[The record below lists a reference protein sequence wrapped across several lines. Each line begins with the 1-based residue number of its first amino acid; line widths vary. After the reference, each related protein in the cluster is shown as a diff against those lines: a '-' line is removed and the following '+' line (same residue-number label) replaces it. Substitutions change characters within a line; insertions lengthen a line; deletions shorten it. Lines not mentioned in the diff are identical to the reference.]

1 MTAYT
6 GRKVAV
12 GIWKET
18 TRGTAVAPAIYYAHT
33 EFNPQDKVEYVE
45 HEGVIGT
52 LAKTHKKEVAQKY
65 AESPLKGLIG
75 VDSVGFFLLALLW
88 SVASAETS
96 WGGAYEHNFT
106 LLNDNIHPTFTLV
119 EKNGVEGLA
128 YPMSAIEKL
137 SIDFAQGKFIEIDSS
152 WKSKFSIPMTLTPN
166 YIDEENFLAR
176 QVEVSFADDV
186 AGLDG
191 ATPICVESGNLE
203 LSKEIEQVFCLWE
216 IEPQEVLVKAVDFQG
231 SLTITHKDN
240 TFTGYYKNGTRKA
253 MRIKMINP
261 NKTIG
266 TEDKPTII
274 FDIPQVSFDDVVKE
288 GGKDDII
295 KQNIT
300 VSGLFDINSGNL
312 ITGKVINTTNTY

>member
-12 GIWKET
+12 WINKET

-33 EFNPQDKVEYVE
+33 EFSPQNKVEYVE

-52 LAKTHKKEVAQKY
+52 LAKSHKKEVAQKY
-65 AESPLKGLIG
+65 AEEPLKGLVWVESI
-75 VDSVGFFLLALLW
+75 GFFLLAMLW

-96 WGGAYEHNFT
+96 GGGAYEHNFT
-106 LLNDNIHPTFTLV
+106 LLNENIHPTFTLV

-137 SIDFAQGKFIEIDSS
+137 AIDFSQGKFLELDSS
-152 WKSKFSIPMTLTPN
+152 WKSKFSVPMALTPS
-166 YIDEENFLAR
+166 YSDEENFMAR
-176 QVEVSFADDV
+176 QVEVYIADDI
-186 AGLDG
+186 AGLDN
-191 ATPICVESGNLE
+191 ATPICVESGNIE
-203 LSKEIEQVFCLWE
+203 FSKEIEQVFCLWE
-216 IEPQEVLVKAVDFQG
+216 IEPQEVLVKAIDFQG
-231 SLTITHKDN
+231 SLTIMHKDT
-240 TFTGYYKNGTRKA
+240 TFTDYYKNSTKKA
-253 MRIKMINP
+253 MRIKIINP